1 MYIIRSFT
9 LNHYKMKHAYQ
20 SSTDDSGNTHE
31 GYDDIEAARKIGVRG
46 EAAGLRQI
54 RESQIKILIGT
65 FGQSKL
71 TYLFA
76 SAASFG
82 LKPHQNTATGPN

>member
-20 SSTDDSGNTHE
+20 SSTDDSGHTHE

-46 EAAGLRQI
+46 EAAGLRQV
-54 RESQIKILIGT
+54 RESQI
-65 FGQSKL
+65 
-71 TYLFA
+71 
-76 SAASFG
+76 
-82 LKPHQNTATGPN
+82 N